1 MDYYQLLGVSYSA
14 TEKEIKKSF
23 RNLSKKYHP
32 DGYPNASS
40 EKILELQKEF
50 ARISEAY
57 DTLSNENKKRKY
69 DINNDIYRKRA
80 EEQRKKDNDIKANN
94 IKSNEQEIMAT
105 EESKATDSF
114 LANYDYIK
122 RFLDTNYS
130 SKIVDGARVYFEYGK
145 PVALCLD
152 NIITM
157 YFKCNRNEIW
167 NHNDRAMVSIIKDAI
182 ISQNYNATICDV
194 VMFRGMCGT
203 PNTFKRD
210 NKYFIRYDWL
220 SNIDTSLGS
229 VGEYYD
235 GNFVIGEEDIVIP
248 ANLKYE
254 NDWDDANYGILNKK
268 GSFVI
273 DKDEYAKEWE
283 KIRKDY
289 DWFWNYGYNTRGSST
304 TRQKITALKYG
315 CNYHNIYPAKIIVKK
330 EKYHNPLLEA
340 DYDFD
345 TGTIKSK

>member
-14 TEKEIKKSF
+14 TEEEIRKSF
-23 RNLSKKYHP
+23 RILSKKYHP

-57 DTLSNENKKRKY
+57 NTLSNENRKRKY

-80 EEQRKKDNDIKANN
+80 EEQMKKDNDIKANN
-94 IKSNEQEIMAT
+94 NESNEQEIMAS
-105 EESKATDSF
+105 EESKATDF
-114 LANYDYIK
+114 YLADYDYIK

-130 SKIVDGARVYFEYGK
+130 SKIVNGARVYFEYGK

-210 NKYFIRYDWL
+210 NKYFISEDL
-220 SNIDTSLGS
+220 FFNINTSLGS

-248 ANLKYE
+248 ANPKYE
-254 NDWDDANYGILNKK
+254 NGFDDVNYGILNKK

-273 DKDEYAKEWE
+273 SEDEYAKEWE
-283 KIRKDY
+283 KIRKDN
-289 DWFWNYGYNTRGSST
+289 DWYWDSGYNTTGAST
-304 TRQKITALKYG
+304 AREKITALKDG
-315 CNYHNIYPAKIIVKK
+315 CNYHNIYPAKIIVK
-330 EKYHNPLLEA
+330 EEEYHNQLLEA

-345 TGTIKSK
+345 TVIKSK

>member
-1 MDYYQLLGVSYSA
+1 MDFYQLLGVSYSA
-14 TEKEIKKSF
+14 TKEEIKKSF
-23 RNLSKKYHP
+23 HILSKKYHP
-32 DGYPNASS
+32 DGYPNASF
-40 EKILELQKEF
+40 ENILELQKEF

-57 DTLSNENKKRKY
+57 DTLSDENKKRKY

-80 EEQRKKDNDIKANN
+80 EEQRKKDNDIKAS
-94 IKSNEQEIMAT
+94 IIESNEKEIMEP
-105 EESKATDSF
+105 EESKSTDF
-114 LANYDYIK
+114 YLADYDYIK
-122 RFLDTNYS
+122 RFLDTHYS
-130 SKIVDGARVYFEYGK
+130 SKIVDGARVYFEHGK

-157 YFKCNRNEIW
+157 YFKCNSSEIW

-203 PNTFKRD
+203 PNTFKRA
-210 NKYFIRYDWL
+210 NKYFISKDWL

-229 VGEYYD
+229 VGKYYD

-254 NDWDDANYGILNKK
+254 NAWDDVNYGILNKK

-273 DKDEYAKEWE
+273 DKDEYAKAWE
-283 KIRKDY
+283 EIRKDH
-289 DWFWNYGYNTRGSST
+289 DWFWDSGYNTAGSST
-304 TRQKITALKYG
+304 TRQKITVLRDG
-315 CNYHNIYPAKIIVKK
+315 CNYHNIYPIKIMVK
-330 EKYHNPLLEA
+330 EKEYDNPLL
-340 DYDFD
+340 DTDNDPD
-345 TGTIKSK
+345 TGIIKSR